1 MKQWHWIVLVGLT
14 LLSVVGQFI
23 EHHYWW
29 EAIPGFFAVFGFVG
43 SLVLIFVAKFCA
55 NLFIAQKPY
64 YYDALQQDKD
74 TDQEVN
80 TNAH

>member
-1 MKQWHWIVLVGLT
+1 MAMKQWHWIVLLGIT
-14 LLSVVGQFI
+14 LLSVIAQFI

-43 SLVLIFVAKFCA
+43 SLVLMFVAKFCA
-55 NLFIAQKPY
+55 NLFIAQKPN
-64 YYDALQQDKD
+64 YYDTVQQN
-74 TDQEVN
+74 TVQEVD